1 MDDPELIRAEI
12 AQLQREIDATVT
24 QIRARLDVRRRIGAA
39 VAGAR
44 PAIARALHEAA
55 TASPGAPSSGADLLG
70 RASRVSAA
78 LRGQPLAA
86 ATLAAAGGIL
96 WAVLTAPGG

>member
-1 MDDPELIRAEI
+1 VA
-12 AQLQREIDATVT
+12 AT
-24 QIRARLDVRRRIGAA
+24 
-39 VAGAR
+39 R
-44 PAIARALHEAA
+44 PVIARALREAA
-55 TASPGAPSSGADLLG
+55 TASPGAPSAGADLMG

-86 ATLAAAGGIL
+86 AALAAAVGIA

>member
-1 MDDPELIRAEI
+1 VDDPELIRAEI
-12 AQLQREIDATVT
+12 AQLQREIDETAGR
-24 QIRARLDVRRRIGAA
+24 IRARLDVRRRIGAA
-39 VAGAR
+39 VAAAG
-44 PAIARALHEAA
+44 PAIAGALHEAA
-55 TASPGAPSSGADLLG
+55 TASPGAPSAGADLMG

-86 ATLAAAGGIL
+86 AALVAAGGIL